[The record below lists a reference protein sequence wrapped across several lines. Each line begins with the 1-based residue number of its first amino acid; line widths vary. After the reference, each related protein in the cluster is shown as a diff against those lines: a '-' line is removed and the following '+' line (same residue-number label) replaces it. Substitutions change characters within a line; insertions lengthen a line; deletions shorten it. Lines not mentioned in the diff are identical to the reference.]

1 MTVSEYADLRTFK
14 LTFAT
19 ALNDGDVVE
28 VSAESGADAA
38 GNQITGK
45 ISAPYYAENKIAEK
59 ETVEGSNSEISGK
72 DRSVEGTNGFTVA
85 AQVQTADRSVVLV
98 KQGDAY
104 ELGIN
109 AEGHPYFTV
118 NGVTAT
124 ADAVI
129 SDATESMI
137 VGVKEN
143 NGLVRIYVD
152 GQISAS
158 VYNAENKE
166 FAVPAAKIVGNG
178 VNGAVTNVAVYDRS
192 LGYDEVPTSG
202 LAETVKKI
210 TAEKNN
216 WTTESWTA
224 ANMDTLLS
232 NATSAISG
240 GDASAIQA
248 AKEALTAGYATLV
261 PKVVENLAYQ
271 KNVTAAWVDANET
284 TDMTNTRSPLSKA
297 VDGLNN
303 DSDSYAIYGKDGKD
317 KGSYITI
324 DLGQQC
330 RINNVNLWRYWTDG
344 RTYKATALVVS
355 DTADFAKK
363 TVLYYSGDSDVY
375 NLGVD
380 PTDTLY
386 AETSAGK
393 ALYSGEAVTGRYV
406 RLYAMGKV
414 GSNTTSG
421 HENHIVE
428 IQINGRA
435 ADADPYDLTEYRKV
449 LKEAKTEAA
458 KDIYTAESVAAL
470 NEQITA
476 SEALIIELDAAIN
489 AGNQPDKSWSE
500 VANAKAALEAAV
512 AALAKNDG
520 PVVEEDADYTAVN
533 AAKEKAA
540 GVDRSRYTDE
550 SLKALD
556 DAVAAVVEGLKK
568 SEQSRVDAMAAAINN
583 AYAALVE
590 KDADY
595 TAVNAAKEKAAGVDR
610 SRYTDE
616 SLKALDDAVAAVVEG
631 LKKSEQSRVDAMAA
645 AINNAYVALVE
656 KPAVEEDADY
666 TAVNAAIAKADKID
680 RSKYTEE
687 SLKALDDAIAA
698 VEKGLKE
705 SEQSRVD
712 AMAAAIEKA
721 LSELVESPVVEPE
734 KDADYTTV
742 NAAMEKVQ
750 KIDRSKYTEESLK
763 ALDDAVAAVEK
774 GLKESEQDKVDAMAA
789 AIEKALDGLKKK
801 PAADDDKKNDSKKD
815 DSNKNDLNKNDSDK
829 KADAVKTTTVKTG
842 DAANVIPFF
851 GMTLLAAGA
860 VIVIAFKKKRRA

>member
-1 MTVSEYADLRTFK
+1 M
-14 LTFAT
+14 
-19 ALNDGDVVE
+19 
-28 VSAESGADAA
+28 
-38 GNQITGK
+38 
-45 ISAPYYAENKIAEK
+45 
-59 ETVEGSNSEISGK
+59 
-72 DRSVEGTNGFTVA
+72 
-85 AQVQTADRSVVLV
+85 
-98 KQGDAY
+98 
-104 ELGIN
+104 
-109 AEGHPYFTV
+109 
-118 NGVTAT
+118 
-124 ADAVI
+124 
-129 SDATESMI
+129 
-137 VGVKEN
+137 
-143 NGLVRIYVD
+143 
-152 GQISAS
+152 
-158 VYNAENKE
+158 
-166 FAVPAAKIVGNG
+166 
-178 VNGAVTNVAVYDRS
+178 
-192 LGYDEVPTSG
+192 
-202 LAETVKKI
+202 
-210 TAEKNN
+210 
-216 WTTESWTA
+216 
-224 ANMDTLLS
+224 
-232 NATSAISG
+232 
-240 GDASAIQA
+240 
-248 AKEALTAGYATLV
+248 
-261 PKVVENLAYQ
+261 
-271 KNVTAAWVDANET
+271 
-284 TDMTNTRSPLSKA
+284 
-297 VDGLNN
+297 
-303 DSDSYAIYGKDGKD
+303 
-317 KGSYITI
+317 
-324 DLGQQC
+324 
-330 RINNVNLWRYWTDG
+330 
-344 RTYKATALVVS
+344 
-355 DTADFAKK
+355 
-363 TVLYYSGDSDVY
+363 
-375 NLGVD
+375 D

-428 IQINGRA
+428 IQVNGSA
-435 ADADPYDLTEYRKV
+435 TDSDPYDLTEYRKI

-476 SEALIIELDAAIN
+476 SEALIAELDAAIN
-489 AGNQPDKSWSE
+489 AGNQPNKSWSE

-512 AALAKNDG
+512 AALVKNDG

-540 GVDRSRYTDE
+540 GVDRSKYTDE

-590 KDADY
+590 K
-595 TAVNAAKEKAAGVDR
+595 
-610 SRYTDE
+610 
-616 SLKALDDAVAAVVEG
+616 
-631 LKKSEQSRVDAMAA
+631 
-645 AINNAYVALVE
+645 
-656 KPAVEEDADY
+656 PAVEEDADY

-687 SLKALDDAIAA
+687 SLKALDDAVAA

-734 KDADYTTV
+734 KDADYTAV